1 MRQNKAYFKFSTFPV
16 CTCVMLWTKKDI
28 ISEPKS
34 IWSTSSPKKGMK
46 NVEKAKSNGISAK
59 KFTVSKKACSEIY
72 AIGQMCAIEGSK

>member
-1 MRQNKAYFKFSTFPV
+1 
-16 CTCVMLWTKKDI
+16 
-28 ISEPKS
+28 
-34 IWSTSSPKKGMK
+34 MK